1 MRALVMT
8 EAGGSEHSHVLDVE
22 APEPGPGQVAIDVTH
37 AGLNFVDVMARRGD
51 GGYTGNW
58 PYHPGKEVAG
68 TVRALGEGVTGPAV
82 GTPVVAATR
91 VGGLA
96 ETAVADAAL
105 TVPVPAGV
113 PLETAATV
121 PLGLATALL
130 LLTDAGRFAPGESVL
145 VHSASGGIGTSV
157 ARLLPH
163 LGGARLLPHLG
174 GGRLLGTVG
183 RPEKAEAARRH
194 GYDAVHARGTDPA
207 DLADRLR
214 AANGGRGI
222 DLVLDPLGT
231 AAVDLDLDVLAPG
244 GRIVLF
250 GNAGGGTPAPLPAL
264 PRLLGANATLTG
276 FSHHGLLTRAPAKVA
291 DAIRRTLDLLA
302 TGGLDAPVTVLP
314 GLTAVPA
321 AHDLLA
327 AGRGEGKYV
336 VALGRAS

>member
-8 EAGGSEHSHVLDVE
+8 EAGGAEHSHVLDLE
-22 APEPGPGQVAIDVTH
+22 PPRPGPGQIAIDVTH

-51 GGYTGNW
+51 GGYTAAW
-58 PYHPGKEVAG
+58 PHHPGKEVAG
-68 TVRALGEGVTGPAV
+68 TVRALGAGVTGPAV

-91 VGGLA
+91 TGGLA
-96 ETAVADAAL
+96 RVAVADAAL
-105 TVPVPAGV
+105 TVPVPDGV
-113 PLETAATV
+113 PPHVAATT
-121 PLGLATALL
+121 PLGLATTLL

-145 VHSASGGIGTSV
+145 VHSASGGIGTAV
-157 ARLLPH
+157 
-163 LGGARLLPHLG
+163 ARLLPHLG

-207 DLADRLR
+207 DLAARLR

-231 AAVDLDLDVLAPG
+231 AALDLDLDLLAPG

-250 GNAGGGTPAPLPAL
+250 GNAGGGVPDPLPPL
-264 PRLLGANATLTG
+264 PRLLGANATITG
-276 FSHHGLLTRAPAKVA
+276 FSHNGLLTHAPAKVA
-291 DAIRRTLDLLA
+291 AAIRRALDLLA
-302 TGGLDAPVTVLP
+302 TGALDTPVTVLP
-314 GLTAVPA
+314 DLTAVPA

-327 AGRGEGKYV
+327 AGRAEGKYV
-336 VALGRAS
+336 VALH